1 MKNRKKSTGSMVVGV
16 IIGLVVGIVIA
27 LGASKLWMSHGASAI
42 GVASSEGMSGMEAE
56 KAEKKPLY
64 WVAPMDANY
73 RRDKPGQS
81 PMGMDLIPF
90 YPNAG
95 DEDEGPGTIRVSP
108 DVINNLGVRTAIVK
122 RLPMHSE
129 IKTVGYVKYDEDQL
143 FHIHPRVEGW
153 IETLYVK
160 AAGDPVKKGQPLY
173 DIYSPAL
180 VNAQEEF
187 VLALSR
193 KNQRLIKAAEYRLS
207 ALQLPENAIR
217 TLKKTRKVK
226 QTITV
231 VAPESG
237 VVDNLNIREGVF
249 VKPGTTVMSIGS
261 LEQVWVEAE
270 VFERQVFQVSAGLP
284 VTMTLDFLPGKSW
297 LGKVDYVYPTLNAK
311 TRTVKLRLRFDNKSK
326 ELKPNM
332 FAEVVIHTKSD
343 GDALLVPKEAI
354 IRTGSVDR
362 VVLALGEGR
371 FKSIDVNLGRFDE
384 QFAEIAYGLKE
395 GERVVTSAQFLLD
408 SESSKT
414 SDFKRMNH
422 DEMPVVS
429 KRVWVEATVNSLM
442 PDHRMVNVDHK
453 AIDEWG
459 WADMTMDFTV
469 VESVD
474 FSMLKVGMP
483 LQIEIEKAEDF
494 QYLIT
499 DVRMSHNQTNGQKTG
514 QGE

>member
-1 MKNRKKSTGSMVVGV
+1 MKTIMKNSQKFTGSTVVGLV
-16 IIGLVVGIVIA
+16 LGIVVGI
-27 LGASKLWMSHGASAI
+27 
-42 GVASSEGMSGMEAE
+42 GVAVVVNQLLMKSTENMSGMTDSIGMKE
-56 KAEKKPLY
+56 EKKPLY

-73 RRDKPGQS
+73 KRDKPGQS

-90 YPNAG
+90 YAG
-95 DEDEGPGTIRVSP
+95 GNTDDSPGTVRISP
-108 DVINNLGVRTAIVK
+108 NVVNNLGVRTTVAK
-122 RLPMHSE
+122 RQSMHSE
-129 IKTVGYVKYDEDQL
+129 IKTVGYVKYDEDKL
-143 FHIHPRVEGW
+143 LHIHPRVEGW

-160 AAGDPVKKGQPLY
+160 AAGDPVKEGQPLY

-187 VLALSR
+187 VLALGR
-193 KNQRLIKAAEYRLS
+193 KNKRLIRAAEDRLR
-207 ALQLPENAIR
+207 ALQLPQSVI
-217 TLKKTRKVK
+217 TQLKKTKQVK

-231 VAPESG
+231 VAPQSG
-237 VVDNLNIREGVF
+237 VVDNMNIREGVF
-249 VKPGTTVMSIGS
+249 VKPGNMVMSIGS

-311 TRTVKLRLRFDNKSK
+311 TRTVKLRLRFDNKSQ

-332 FAEVVIHTKSD
+332 FAEVIIHAKSD
-343 GDALLVPKEAI
+343 GDALLVPREAI

-371 FKSIDVNLGRFDE
+371 FKSIEVNVGQFDE
-384 QFAEIAYGLKE
+384 KFVEIVYGLKE
-395 GERVVTSAQFLLD
+395 GESVVTSAQFLLD

-422 DEMPVVS
+422 DDKSTTPE
-429 KRVWVEATVNSLM
+429 RVWVDATINSLM
-442 PDHRMVNVDHK
+442 PAHRMVNLDHK
-453 AIDEWG
+453 AIEEWG

-474 FSMLKVGMP
+474 YAELKQGLN
-483 LQIEIEKAEDF
+483 LQIEIQKAEDF

-499 DVRMSHNQTNGQKTG
+499 NIRLSDDQMSGR
-514 QGE
+514 GE

>member
-1 MKNRKKSTGSMVVGV
+1 MNNTTKSKQEFTGSTV
-16 IIGLVVGIVIA
+16 IGLVVGLAVGVGIA
-27 LGASKLWMSHGASAI
+27 VVANQFFMKSTTNMLGMTDSIS
-42 GVASSEGMSGMEAE
+42 ME
-56 KAEKKPLY
+56 KEKKPLY

-73 RRDKPGQS
+73 QRDKPGKS

-90 YPNAG
+90 YASDGAEN
-95 DEDEGPGTIRVSP
+95 DSPGTVRISP
-108 DVINNLGVRTAIVK
+108 DVVNNLGVRTAVAE
-122 RLPMHSE
+122 RRSMHSE
-129 IKTVGYVKYDEDQL
+129 IKTVGYVKYDEDKL
-143 FHIHPRVEGW
+143 LHIHPRVEGW

-160 AAGDPVKKGQPLY
+160 AAGDPVEKGQPLY
-173 DIYSPAL
+173 DIYAPAL

-187 VLALSR
+187 VLALDR
-193 KNQRLIKAAEYRLS
+193 KNRRLIRAAEDRLT
-207 ALQLPENAIR
+207 ALQLPKSVIAK
-217 TLKKTRKVK
+217 LKKTKKVK
-226 QTITV
+226 QTITI
-231 VAPESG
+231 VAPQSG

-249 VKPGTTVMSIGS
+249 VKPGNTVMSIGS

-297 LGKVDYVYPTLNAK
+297 IGKVDYVYPTLNAK
-311 TRTVKLRLRFDNKSK
+311 TRTVKLRLRFDNKSR

-343 GDALLVPKEAI
+343 GDVLLVPREAI

-371 FKSIDVNLGRFDE
+371 FKSIEVNVGRFDE
-384 QFAEIAYGLKE
+384 KFAEIVYGLKE
-395 GERVVTSAQFLLD
+395 GESVVTSAQFLLD

-422 DEMPVVS
+422 DDTNTTPE
-429 KRVWVEATVNSLM
+429 RVWVDATINSLM
-442 PDHRMVNVDHK
+442 PAHRMVNLDHK

-474 FSMLKVGMP
+474 YTALKKGLN
-483 LQIEIEKAEDF
+483 LQIEIQKAEDF

-499 DVRMSHNQTNGQKTG
+499 NIRLSDDQMSVRD
-514 QGE
+514 E

>member
-1 MKNRKKSTGSMVVGV
+1 
-16 IIGLVVGIVIA
+16 GL
-27 LGASKLWMSHGASAI
+27 AI
-42 GVASSEGMSGMEAE
+42 GVGIAVVVNQFVMKPAMNMSDMTGSTGMAKEN
-56 KAEKKPLY
+56 KPLY

-90 YPNAG
+90 YANEDAG
-95 DEDEGPGTIRVSP
+95 DDGPGTVRISP
-108 DVINNLGVRTAIVK
+108 DVVNNLGVRTAIAK
-122 RLPMHSE
+122 RQSMHSE
-129 IKTVGYVKYDEDQL
+129 IKTVGYVKYDEDKL
-143 FHIHPRVEGW
+143 LHIHPRVEGW

-160 AAGDPVKKGQPLY
+160 AAGDPVKEGQPLY

-187 VLALSR
+187 VLALGR
-193 KNQRLIKAAEYRLS
+193 KNKRLIRAVEDRLT
-207 ALQLPENAIR
+207 ALQLPKSVIEKI
-217 TLKKTRKVK
+217 KKTKQVN
-226 QTITV
+226 QTITI
-231 VAPESG
+231 VAPQSG

-249 VKPGTTVMSIGS
+249 VKPGNTVMSIGS

-297 LGKVDYVYPTLNAK
+297 IGKVDYVYPTLNAK
-311 TRTVKLRLRFDNKSK
+311 TRTVKIRLRFDNKSR

-332 FAEVVIHTKSD
+332 FAEVVIHAKSD
-343 GDALLVPKEAI
+343 NDVLLVPREAI

-371 FKSIDVNLGRFDE
+371 FKSIEVNVGRFDE
-384 QFAEIAYGLKE
+384 DFAEIAYGLKE
-395 GERVVTSAQFLLD
+395 GESVVTSAQFLLD

-422 DEMPVVS
+422 DDKSTTPE
-429 KRVWVEATVNSLM
+429 RVWVDATINNLM
-442 PDHRMVNVDHK
+442 PAHRMVNLDHK

-474 FSMLKVGMP
+474 YAVLKKGLN
-483 LQIEIEKAEDF
+483 LQIEIQKAEDF

-499 DVRMSHNQTNGQKTG
+499 NIRLSDDQTSVRD
-514 QGE
+514 E

>member
-1 MKNRKKSTGSMVVGV
+1 MTNKKLSKGSTGVGI
-16 IIGLVVGIVIA
+16 IIGLVIGAVIA
-27 LGASKLWMSHGASAI
+27 FGINKYLMQASA
-42 GVASSEGMSGMEAE
+42 EMSGMKNEQE
-56 KAEKKPLY
+56 EKKPLY

-73 RRDKPGQS
+73 KRDKPGQS
-81 PMGMDLIPF
+81 PMGMDLIPVF
-90 YPNAG
+90 ENSSSA
-95 DEDEGPGTIRVSP
+95 DKAGPGTINVSP
-108 DVINNLGVRTAIVK
+108 DVINNLGVRTAVAE
-122 RLPMHSE
+122 RRSLQSE
-129 IKTVGYVKYDEDQL
+129 IKTVGYVQYDEDQL
-143 FHIHPRVEGW
+143 VHIHPRVEGW

-160 AAGDPVKKGQPLY
+160 AAGDPVQQGQPLY

-193 KNQRLIKAAEYRLS
+193 KNTRLIQAAEYRLT
-207 ALQLPENAIR
+207 ALQLPKNAIDQLR
-217 TLKKTRKVK
+217 KTRKVK
-226 QTITV
+226 QTIIV
-231 VAPESG
+231 VAPQSG
-237 VVDNLNIREGVF
+237 VIDNLNIREGVF
-249 VKPGTTVMSIGS
+249 VKPGTTVMSVGS

-284 VTMTLDFLPGKSW
+284 VTMTLDFLPGRSW

-332 FAEVVIHTKSD
+332 FAEVVIHTKSE

-371 FKSIDVNLGRFDE
+371 FKSIDVNLGRFDD

-422 DEMPVVS
+422 DDAPSVVN
-429 KRVWVEATVNSLM
+429 RVWVEATINSLM
-442 PDHRMVNVDHK
+442 PGHRMVNLDHK

-469 VESVD
+469 VESVNYAD
-474 FSMLKVGMP
+474 LKVGRT
-483 LQIEIEKAEDF
+483 LQIEIEKAEDY

-499 DVRMSHNQTNGQKTG
+499 DIRLSEKSMPNKAMSTQA
-514 QGE
+514 E

>member
-1 MKNRKKSTGSMVVGV
+1 MKTIMKNSQKFTGSTVVGLVLGIVVGIGVAVVVNQLLMKSTGN
-16 IIGLVVGIVIA
+16 
-27 LGASKLWMSHGASAI
+27 
-42 GVASSEGMSGMEAE
+42 MSGMTDSIGMKEE
-56 KAEKKPLY
+56 EKPLY

-73 RRDKPGQS
+73 KRDKPGQS

-90 YPNAG
+90 YAG
-95 DEDEGPGTIRVSP
+95 GNTDDSPGTVRISP
-108 DVINNLGVRTAIVK
+108 NVVNNLGVRTTVAK
-122 RLPMHSE
+122 RQSMHSE
-129 IKTVGYVKYDEDQL
+129 IKTVGYVKYDEDKL
-143 FHIHPRVEGW
+143 LHIHPRVEGW

-160 AAGDPVKKGQPLY
+160 AAGDPVKEGQPLY

-187 VLALSR
+187 VLALGR
-193 KNQRLIKAAEYRLS
+193 KNKRLIRAAEDRLR
-207 ALQLPENAIR
+207 ALQLPQSVI
-217 TLKKTRKVK
+217 TQLKKTKQVK

-231 VAPESG
+231 VAPQSG
-237 VVDNLNIREGVF
+237 VVDNMNIREGVF
-249 VKPGTTVMSIGS
+249 VKPGNMVMSIGS

-311 TRTVKLRLRFDNKSK
+311 TRTVKLRLRFDNKSQ

-332 FAEVVIHTKSD
+332 FAEVIIHAKSD
-343 GDALLVPKEAI
+343 GDALLVPREAI

-371 FKSIDVNLGRFDE
+371 FKSIEVNVGQFDE
-384 QFAEIAYGLKE
+384 KFVEIVYGLKE
-395 GERVVTSAQFLLD
+395 GESVVTSAQFLLD

-422 DEMPVVS
+422 DDKSTTPE
-429 KRVWVEATVNSLM
+429 RVWVDATINSLM
-442 PDHRMVNVDHK
+442 PAHRMVNLDHK
-453 AIDEWG
+453 AIEEWG

-474 FSMLKVGMP
+474 YAELKQGLN
-483 LQIEIEKAEDF
+483 LQIEIQKAEDF

-499 DVRMSHNQTNGQKTG
+499 NIRLSDDQMSGR
-514 QGE
+514 GE

>member
-1 MKNRKKSTGSMVVGV
+1 MTNKKLSKGSTGVGI
-16 IIGLVVGIVIA
+16 IIGLVIGAVIA
-27 LGASKLWMSHGASAI
+27 FGINKYLMQASA
-42 GVASSEGMSGMEAE
+42 EMSGMKNEQE
-56 KAEKKPLY
+56 EKKPLY

-73 RRDKPGQS
+73 KRDKPGQS
-81 PMGMDLIPF
+81 PMGMDLIPVF
-90 YPNAG
+90 ESSGSA
-95 DEDEGPGTIRVSP
+95 DKAGPGTINVSP
-108 DVINNLGVRTAIVK
+108 DVINNLGVRTAVAE
-122 RLPMHSE
+122 RRSLQSE
-129 IKTVGYVKYDEDQL
+129 IKTVGYVQYDEDQL
-143 FHIHPRVEGW
+143 VHIHPRVEGW

-160 AAGDPVKKGQPLY
+160 AAGDPVQQGQPLY

-193 KNQRLIKAAEYRLS
+193 KNTRLIQAAEYRLT
-207 ALQLPENAIR
+207 ALQLPKNAIDQLR
-217 TLKKTRKVK
+217 KTRKVK

-231 VAPESG
+231 VAPQSG
-237 VVDNLNIREGVF
+237 VIDNLNIREGVF
-249 VKPGTTVMSIGS
+249 VKPGTTVMSVGS

-284 VTMTLDFLPGKSW
+284 VSMTLDFLPGRSW

-332 FAEVVIHTKSD
+332 FAEVVIHTKSE

-371 FKSIDVNLGRFDE
+371 FKSIDVNLGRFDD

-422 DEMPVVS
+422 DDAPSVVN
-429 KRVWVEATVNSLM
+429 RVWVEATINSLM
-442 PDHRMVNVDHK
+442 PGHRMVNLDHK

-469 VESVD
+469 VESVNYAD
-474 FSMLKVGMP
+474 LKVGRT
-483 LQIEIEKAEDF
+483 LQIEIEKAEDY

-499 DVRMSHNQTNGQKTG
+499 DIRLSEKAMPNKAMSTQA
-514 QGE
+514 E

>member
-1 MKNRKKSTGSMVVGV
+1 MNNTMKSNRKFAGSTVV
-16 IIGLVVGIVIA
+16 GLVVGLAAGVGIA
-27 LGASKLWMSHGASAI
+27 VAANHFLMNPTANMLGMTASVSVG
-42 GVASSEGMSGMEAE
+42 E
-56 KAEKKPLY
+56 EKKPLY

-90 YPNAG
+90 YANDGAAG
-95 DEDEGPGTIRVSP
+95 DGPGTVRISP
-108 DVINNLGVRTAIVK
+108 DVINNLGVRIAVAK
-122 RLPMHSE
+122 RQSMHSE
-129 IKTVGYVKYDEDQL
+129 IKTVGYVKYDEDKL
-143 FHIHPRVEGW
+143 LHIHPRVEGW

-160 AAGDPVKKGQPLY
+160 AAGDPVEKGQPLY
-173 DIYSPAL
+173 DIYAPAL

-187 VLALSR
+187 VLALGR
-193 KNQRLIKAAEYRLS
+193 KNKRLIRAAENRLT
-207 ALQLPENAIR
+207 ALQLPKTAIKQ
-217 TLKKTRKVK
+217 LKKTKQVK

-231 VAPESG
+231 VAPQSG

-249 VKPGTTVMSIGS
+249 VKPGNTVMSIGS

-343 GDALLVPKEAI
+343 GDVLLVPREAI
-354 IRTGSVDR
+354 IRTGTVDR

-371 FKSIDVNLGRFDE
+371 FKSIEVNVGRFDE
-384 QFAEIAYGLKE
+384 KFAEIAYGLKE
-395 GERVVTSAQFLLD
+395 GESVVTSAQFLLD

-422 DEMPVVS
+422 DDKSTTPE
-429 KRVWVEATVNSLM
+429 RVWVDATINSLM
-442 PDHRMVNVDHK
+442 PAHRMVNLDHK

-474 FSMLKVGMP
+474 YAALKQGLN
-483 LQIEIEKAEDF
+483 LQIEIQKAEDF

-499 DVRMSHNQTNGQKTG
+499 NIRLSDDQMSGH
-514 QGE
+514 GE